1 MDKID
6 LRKMS
11 PAEQEVVRKQA
22 LRLRKQKKT
31 QEEIADALGISLSS
45 VGRWC
50 KAFKEHGAAAT
61 RSGKRGRKHGEKR
74 HLSPEQEREIQHC
87 LVDKQPDQF
96 KLTFALWTRQA
107 VCELIHHK
115 YGFRMPIRTVGEYLK
130 RWGFTPQKPLKRA
143 YEQRPEDVGRWLTE
157 EYPIIARRAKDE
169 GAEIH
174 WGDET
179 GLRSDSQHGRSYSPK
194 GRTPAINIPAR
205 RTSVNMISSVNN
217 QGKLRFMLFNGAMNA
232 QKLIKFMKRL
242 CTDAGRKVFLILD
255 NLRVHHA
262 KVVRAW
268 LEEHRDEIEVFYLP
282 SYSPELNPD
291 EYLNNDL
298 KAAVHSLP
306 PVRDQRKFER
316 VVLGRM
322 RMLQK
327 SPSRIANYFKHRSVA
342 YAA

>member
-1 MDKID
+1 MA
-6 LRKMS
+6 
-11 PAEQEVVRKQA
+11 PAEQEVVRRQA
-22 LRLRKQKKT
+22 LRLRTQGKT
-31 QEEIADALGISLSS
+31 QGEIADILGISLSS

-50 KAFKEHGAAAT
+50 KAFKEHGAAAIK
-61 RSGKRGRKHGEKR
+61 SRKQGEKR
-74 HLSPEQEREIQHC
+74 HLSPDQEREIQQC
-87 LVDKQPDQF
+87 LVEKQPDQF

-107 VCELIHHK
+107 VCELIHHL

-143 YEQRPEDVGRWLTE
+143 YEQRPEDVERWLEE
-157 EYPIIARRAKDE
+157 EYPTIARRAKDE

-194 GRTPAINIPAR
+194 GKTPAISISAR

-217 QGKLRFMLFNGAMNA
+217 QGKLRFMLVKGTMNA
-232 QKLIKFMKRL
+232 QKLIGFMKRL
-242 CTDAGRKVFLILD
+242 CRDAGRKVFLILD

-262 KVVRAW
+262 KIVRAW

-298 KAAVHSLP
+298 KAAVHSRP
-306 PVRDQRKFER
+306 PVRDQHKFER

-327 SPSRIANYFKHRSVA
+327 SPSRIANYFKHRSVT